1 MVYILYKCNDTDDV
15 DGISAQSTMVPY
27 LPCLCTR
34 VYPQQL
40 TIYTSYL
47 TLPYLPINTVC
58 NCTYKDR
65 FSTQIQIIFFFF
77 FIRVPEYK
85 FEQCKSRSG
94 KMCKVQRYL
103 DQVIKGKMLNN
114 FCVHQNRVERR
125 NCIQTKT
132 SEKKHPRAGAR
143 VNEQRML
150 SIIKCL

>member
-1 MVYILYKCNDTDDV
+1 MFTKQLVITILIITSLLGGVWLGYFRAGHLNDHLMQESTIIIVYILYKCNDTDDV

-103 DQVIKGKMLNN
+103 SRSLKV
-114 FCVHQNRVERR
+114 
-125 NCIQTKT
+125 
-132 SEKKHPRAGAR
+132 
-143 VNEQRML
+143 
-150 SIIKCL
+150 KC